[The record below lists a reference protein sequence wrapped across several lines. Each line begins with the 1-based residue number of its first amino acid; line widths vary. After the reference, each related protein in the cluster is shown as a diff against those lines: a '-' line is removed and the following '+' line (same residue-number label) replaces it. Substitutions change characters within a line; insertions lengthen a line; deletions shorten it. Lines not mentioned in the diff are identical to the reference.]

1 MTPRSRL
8 RIAGALALG
17 ALGTFSLLALPGCN
31 GLELPIKVTIP
42 LTSETLITAADEP
55 DGEVYIALSVFCDL
69 LSEEDLDAM
78 IREHAGDLIADL
90 VDITKVELRHV
101 TVDAIG
107 GDFDSFTNADLKLV
121 PPLPIRDAVLLGE
134 AEDANG
140 LGDSFDLSLDD
151 PVDLLND
158 FEDGE
163 CGVPTLHLEG
173 DQPEDDIAFDTSVT
187 LLVYTRLTLNNVE

>member
-31 GLELPIKVTIP
+31 GLELPITVTIP

-140 LGDSFDLSLDD
+140 LGDSFELSLDD

>member
-1 MTPRSRL
+1 MTPRSRI

-17 ALGTFSLLALPGCN
+17 ALGTLSLLALPGCN
-31 GLELPIKVTIP
+31 GLELPITVTIP
-42 LTSETLITAADEP
+42 LTEETTITAANEP
-55 DGEVYIALSVFCDL
+55 DGDVNIPLRVFCDL

-90 VDITKVELRHV
+90 VDITKVELHHV

-107 GDFDSFTNADLKLV
+107 GSFDSFTQSDLSLV
-121 PPLPIRDAVLLGE
+121 FLPPTPRVLLGE

-140 LGDSFDLSLDD
+140 LGDTYELSLEE

-158 FEDGE
+158 FNDGE

-173 DQPEDDIAFDTSVT
+173 EQPEDDIAFDTSVT
-187 LLVYTRLTLNNVE
+187 LLVYTRLTLDGAE

>member
-1 MTPRSRL
+1 MTPNSRF
-8 RIAGALALG
+8 RFAGALALG
-17 ALGTFSLLALPGCN
+17 TLGTLSLLALPGCN
-31 GLELPIKVTIP
+31 GLELPITVTIP
-42 LTSETLITAADEP
+42 LTSETLITAADEA
-55 DGEVYIALSVFCDL
+55 DGEVNISLSVFCDL

-78 IREHAGDLIADL
+78 IRQHAGDLIADL
-90 VDITKVELRHV
+90 VDITKVELHHV

-107 GDFDSFTNADLKLV
+107 GNFDSFTNSDLSLV
-121 PPLPIRDAVLLGE
+121 FLPPTAPVLLGE

-140 LGDSFDLSLDD
+140 LGEAFELSLEE

-158 FEDGE
+158 FDDGD

-187 LLVYTRLTLNNVE
+187 LLVYTRLTLDNIE